1 MKKKILCLLVFA
13 LMLFSAS
20 SMAYANTPIKLI
32 FNGQELETDVPPLL
46 ADGRVLVPVR
56 VISEA
61 LGVDIEW
68 DSKQNAVLINA
79 EKNKSEDLRISN
91 LERALAPEEPLEAVN
106 SWAKGVKTR
115 NGALQYA
122 VMSPELREEYYDEL
136 SEGWSTG
143 VSSPWVDSYEITERG
158 VEDGNY
164 KFEVTFTYTDST
176 KNTFTETQFV
186 TVQKFE
192 DHWFV
197 ANINKVDVS
206 GEITEIFS
214 DDGELTGIFVENPQA
229 EKGPYDKAK
238 ISIIPETKIFKGY
251 TNQELSP
258 DDLEKGMKVE
268 VSFHGPV
275 LMIYPVQGG
284 AEVIRVF

>member
-1 MKKKILCLLVFA
+1 MLAGFA
-13 LMLFSAS
+13 LMLFSVAS
-20 SMAYANTPIKLI
+20 MTYANTPIKLI
-32 FNGQELETDVPPLL
+32 FNGQELETDVPPFL

-56 VISEA
+56 VISQA

-68 DSKQNAVLINA
+68 DSEQNAVLINA
-79 EKNKSEDLRISN
+79 EKNKSEELRISN

-136 SEGWSTG
+136 SQGWSTG
-143 VSSPWVDSYEITERG
+143 VSSPWVEGFEITERA
-158 VEDGNY
+158 VENGTY
-164 KFEVTFTYTDST
+164 KFDVTFTYTDST

-192 DHWFV
+192 ENWFV
-197 ANINKVDVS
+197 ADINKVDVS

-214 DDGELTGIFVENPQA
+214 DDGELTGILW
-229 EKGPYDKAK
+229 K
-238 ISIIPETKIFKGY
+238 IPKQKRT
-251 TNQELSP
+251 L
-258 DDLEKGMKVE
+258 
-268 VSFHGPV
+268 
-275 LMIYPVQGG
+275 
-284 AEVIRVF
+284 R